1 MRGRCRWAQD
11 SGYAPSPGLLRNPTS
26 PGCGRGERN
35 KVHANSRTCSRGA
48 LMRPSFAHDHDAK
61 NRFASGNQRGKR
73 SAERRM
79 PSMSASAQTS
89 VRELAPLIRSAAA
102 HPQLLPPPLAGE
114 GQEGGHARLSA
125 LTLAALATGYH
136 PDGSAPEPGFPKT
149 DFASVL
155 PAWPSCLRLS
165 TLRADRSFCRP
176 TGDPEPPGSGLAIP
190 RAGTA
195 PRFRLSGLP
204 FRKGALHERG
214 GVYNRNGDGCQGM
227 VLGRATKRGAN
238 WPPRARSPAIVTK
251 RRQQVARIERSEI
264 RRGISGPKCRSRV
277 SLRSTRA
284 TVVRELLGC
293 RLLVHL
299 RSPHPDLSRERE

>member
-1 MRGRCRWAQD
+1 MPPPPRSAR
-11 SGYAPSPGLLRNPTS
+11 SPSPA
-26 PGCGRGERN
+26 CGRR
-35 KVHANSRTCSRGA
+35 
-48 LMRPSFAHDHDAK
+48 
-61 NRFASGNQRGKR
+61 SGR
-73 SAERRM
+73 
-79 PSMSASAQTS
+79 
-89 VRELAPLIRSAAA
+89 
-102 HPQLLPPPLAGE
+102 
-114 GQEGGHARLSA
+114 GHARLSA

-214 GVYNRNGDGCQGM
+214 GVCNRNGDGCQGI
-227 VLGRATKRGAN
+227 VLGRATRSKLA
-238 WPPRARSPAIVTK
+238 PRARSPAIVTK
-251 RRQQVARIERSEI
+251 RRQQVARIERSET

-284 TVVRELLGC
+284 TVVRELLGWVPSAGSSA
-293 RLLVHL
+293 LP
-299 RSPHPDLSRERE
+299 SPRPLPRARVAASAPRQAEIKFGEAGGQVFQAPHRHVLAAAEHGGAGAGAGGIERDAEDVDAA